1 MLFRNRKQKVQ
12 IMAKTTTTDPKTAAA
27 ATTRKTPAK
36 NPATRGTTA
45 AKPAAKPAGKAG
57 AKTSDSK
64 TAATK
69 GANPQRAAGTTSR
82 KAATAPDAAAAIA
95 AAPHVEPV
103 VVTETRGGGS
113 GTEMKKRDLVDR
125 VAAHGKLKKSQVK
138 PVVDAMLAVLAQAL
152 TDGQEL
158 NLPPLGKMKVNRQ
171 KTTSGGQIILI
182 KLRTG
187 TGTGTGA
194 SKSAAGSET
203 AANSGAE
210 IAAETDDEVLAEPAE

>member
-1 MLFRNRKQKVQ
+1 MLFPNPKQKVQ
-12 IMAKTTTTDPKTAAA
+12 IMAKTTTTDPKTAAT
-27 ATTRKTPAK
+27 ATTRKPVAK

-45 AKPAAKPAGKAG
+45 AKSDAKPARKAG
-57 AKTSDSK
+57 AKMSESRTG
-64 TAATK
+64 ATK
-69 GANPQRAAGTTSR
+69 GANPRGPAGTTSR

-194 SKSAAGSET
+194 SKSAAGSKT
-203 AANSGAE
+203 AADTGAE
-210 IAAETDDEVLAEPAE
+210 IALETDDEVLAEPAE